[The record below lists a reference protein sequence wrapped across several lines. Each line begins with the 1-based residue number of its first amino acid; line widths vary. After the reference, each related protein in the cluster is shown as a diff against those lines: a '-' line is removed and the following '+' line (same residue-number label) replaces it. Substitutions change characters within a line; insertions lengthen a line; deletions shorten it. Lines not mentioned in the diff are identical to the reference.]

1 MMNPVPW
8 LQMTNMI
15 SYQGLVRTFPS
26 VFPADGINISDKQ
39 IKDVWKFFN
48 LPGHHLPDNSLRLV
62 LSEVKDHRNAIAH
75 GREKAINIGSRY
87 TLDSLKKKTQDIE
100 SICFHILNGFK
111 EAFSLEAYLSDEK
124 T

>member
-1 MMNPVPW
+1 
-8 LQMTNMI
+8 MI
-15 SYQGLVRTFPS
+15 YYSEQLFS

>member
-1 MMNPVPW
+1 ATNQIAQTGLSSLPPV
-8 LQMTNMI
+8 I
-15 SYQGLVRTFPS
+15 YY
-26 VFPADGINISDKQ
+26 
-39 IKDVWKFFN
+39 
-48 LPGHHLPDNSLRLV
+48 
-62 LSEVKDHRNAIAH
+62 SEQLF
-75 GREKAINIGSRY
+75 RY

>member
-1 MMNPVPW
+1 DW
-8 LQMTNMI
+8 IGHTEYSETRIEQLDHI
-15 SYQGLVRTFPS
+15 
-26 VFPADGINISDKQ
+26 
-39 IKDVWKFFN
+39 FN
-48 LPGHHLPDNSLRLV
+48 LIGI
-62 LSEVKDHRNAIAH
+62 KDHRNAIAH

>member
-1 MMNPVPW
+1 

-75 GREKAINIGSRY
+75 GREKAINIGS
-87 TLDSLKKKTQDIE
+87 K
-100 SICFHILNGFK
+100 
-111 EAFSLEAYLSDEK
+111 
-124 T
+124 